1 MPRLVIYIALILA
14 ALTLVPLSCVLKAQ
28 QDPAKRQPRI
38 QIIPDMDAQ
47 PKFKPQAENAFFPDG
62 RAMRLP
68 VEGTVARG
76 QLDADSR
83 RFRGLESDSTHTTV
97 FPLPVT
103 ADLLARG
110 HERYQIFC
118 APCHG
123 LGGAGNGTVHIRAE
137 ALQQGT
143 WTPPTDLATQAVV
156 ERPVGHLF
164 GTISA
169 GIRNMPAYGDQI
181 PVDDRW
187 AIVAYVRALQRARN
201 ATLADVPEDVRRN
214 LR

>member
-28 QDPAKRQPRI
+28 QDPSKPSPRI
-38 QIIPDMDAQ
+38 QILPDMDAQ
-47 PKFKPQAENAFFPDG
+47 PKFKTQSENPFFADG
-62 RAMRLP
+62 RAMRPP
-68 VEGTVARG
+68 VAGTVARG
-76 QLDADSR
+76 HLEADSR
-83 RFRGLESDSTHTTV
+83 RYRGLEADSTLTTV

-103 ADLLARG
+103 PELLARG
-110 HERYQIFC
+110 QERFQIYC
-118 APCHG
+118 TPCHG
-123 LGGAGNGTVHIRAE
+123 LGGAGDGVVHRRAE
-137 ALQQGT
+137 SLQQGT
-143 WTPPTDLATQAVV
+143 WTPPTDLASEAVV
-156 ERPVGHLF
+156 ARPVGHLF
-164 GTISA
+164 GTITG

-181 PVDDRW
+181 PADDRW